1 MEADT
6 ALKTSH
12 FESEDPTFQKERKRA
27 DRGAR
32 RARKGVSFVPCTPHA
47 SSVMLK
53 GMKTKWQDPLGTQE
67 RALRPEG
74 TCRQVY

>member
-12 FESEDPTFQKERKRA
+12 FESEDPTFQNERKKA

-32 RARKGVSFVPCTPHA
+32 RARKGISFVPCATHA
-47 SSVMLK
+47 SLVK
-53 GMKTKWQDPLGTQE
+53 GTETKWQDPLRTQE
-67 RALRPEG
+67 QALGPEG
-74 TCRQVY
+74 AHLQVY

>member
-12 FESEDPTFQKERKRA
+12 LESEDPTFQKERTRV

-32 RARKGVSFVPCTPHA
+32 RARKGVSLVLCTPHA
-47 SSVMLK
+47 SPFMLK
-53 GMKTKWQDPLGTQE
+53 GMKTKQQDPLRTQE
-67 RALRPEG
+67 RAGGPEG
-74 TCRQVY
+74 TRLQVY